1 MEVIIFL
8 NPTVETFRDLWYL
21 LYSST
26 DRKFRD
32 ENLQEVLQVYYDKI
46 SEYWN
51 MENFKMDYKAFIDE
65 INQYRASVV
74 AFLSIFIMY
83 ICLNPNM
90 VHMLQSWSKWKE
102 FMKSFR
108 EDVVTLPSEDD
119 HPSLKDFKRRCTEIL
134 IELFDNDHI

>member
-1 MEVIIFL
+1 M
-8 NPTVETFRDLWYL
+8 
-21 LYSST
+21 
-26 DRKFRD
+26 
-32 ENLQEVLQVYYDKI
+32 QEVLEVYYDKI

-65 INQYRASVV
+65 INQYRGSVV

-83 ICLNPNM
+83 ICLNPNI
-90 VHMLQSWSKWKE
+90 VHMLETWSKWKE

-108 EDVVTLPSEDD
+108 EEVVTLPSEDD

-134 IELFDNDHI
+134 IELFDNGHIKSV